1 MTEYK
6 VVVTPDALEQFYQ
19 YQSYLL
25 FVKRNEQAYD
35 AVEEDY
41 FKTIEELSRV
51 AGSLQDPPEPELRE
65 RGLKRIHFLKH
76 DYVMLYWIDGDECVK
91 VFL

>member
-1 MTEYK
+1 M
-6 VVVTPDALEQFYQ
+6 
-19 YQSYLL
+19 L

-51 AGSLQDPPEPELRE
+51 AGSLQDPPDPELRE
-65 RGLKRIHFLKH
+65 RGAVSGIALEDSELEGVSGGCETGAESQPRPAAVKKDKDNSKRPTK
-76 DYVMLYWIDGDECVK
+76 K
-91 VFL
+91 

>member
-1 MTEYK
+1 M
-6 VVVTPDALEQFYQ
+6 
-19 YQSYLL
+19 L

-76 DYVMLYWIDGDECVK
+76 DYVMLYWIDGDEAVIVYIFHEK
-91 VFL
+91 EDYVSKIY